1 LFRYHF
7 SARDVSNN
15 FLTHQCEQFYI
26 SVVQFVVFVA
36 PESAGTQTAG
46 SRPGGALAA
55 LRIQIH
61 DDLRAQHPEW
71 IEPNGECPE
80 CDFYEARLAEL
91 LESYARASSDDSAV
105 AVHRV
110 IQEAVAANKL
120 PAA

>member
-1 LFRYHF
+1 M
-7 SARDVSNN
+7 
-15 FLTHQCEQFYI
+15 
-26 SVVQFVVFVA
+26 FVA
-36 PESAGTQTAG
+36 PESAGTQVAG
-46 SRPGGALAA
+46 STPGGTLAA

-71 IEPNGECPE
+71 IAPNGECPE

-91 LESYARASSDDSAV
+91 LESYARSGSDDSIA

-110 IQEAVAANKL
+110 IQEAAGANKL